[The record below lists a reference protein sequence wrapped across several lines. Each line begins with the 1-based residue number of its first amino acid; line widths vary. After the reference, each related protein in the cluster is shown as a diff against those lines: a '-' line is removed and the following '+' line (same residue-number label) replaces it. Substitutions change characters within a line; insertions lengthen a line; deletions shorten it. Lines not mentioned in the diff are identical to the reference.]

1 MAKEESLLE
10 KGLYFLTALVI
21 NLILFTLLSTYLL
34 FARLSHEV
42 NKPIT
47 LLLEEIPREE
57 KVIFDRKE
65 QRVEGIKENLKKD
78 KKVIFEKREQ
88 RVGGTKENLKKD
100 KGVKPVPSLP
110 PVETKSGDVPIA
122 SKETTEESILSE
134 IEKKVKN
141 QKPEIIQSKPNVSE
155 SFGELSGV
163 VSGSGVD
170 LTKSV
175 TRKILYIP
183 PFPQLRATELPS
195 TFQAKLWVE
204 PSGRVSKVE
213 VLKRSGVPEID
224 SALVQLLKGVKFE
237 PIEGNIIQTG
247 IITFRF
253 KGGEG

>member
-1 MAKEESLLE
+1 MTKEESLLE
-10 KGLYFLTALVI
+10 KGLYFLIAFII

-34 FARLSHEV
+34 FARLNYEV

-47 LLLEEIPREE
+47 LLLEEMPREE
-57 KVIFDRKE
+57 KVIF
-65 QRVEGIKENLKKD
+65 
-78 KKVIFEKREQ
+78 EKRTQ
-88 RVGGTKENLKKD
+88 RAGGTKEKLEKA
-100 KGVKPVPSLP
+100 KGGKLVPSLP
-110 PVETKSGDVPIA
+110 PVTTKSGDVPVA
-122 SKETTEESILSE
+122 SKETAEESILSE
-134 IEKKVKN
+134 IERKVRS
-141 QKPEIIQSKPNVSE
+141 QKAEATQGKPTVSE

-170 LTKSV
+170 LAKGT

-204 PSGRVSKVE
+204 PSGSVSKVE

-224 SALVQLLKGVKFE
+224 NALVQFLRSIRFE

-253 KGGEG
+253 KGG

>member
-10 KGLYFLTALVI
+10 KGLYFLIALVI
-21 NLILFTLLSTYLL
+21 NLILFTLLSAYLL

-47 LLLEEIPREE
+47 LLLGEMPREEKVKEIPREE
-57 KVIFDRKE
+57 KVIFEKRT
-65 QRVEGIKENLKKD
+65 QRAGGIKERLEEAK
-78 KKVIFEKREQ
+78 
-88 RVGGTKENLKKD
+88 GGKS
-100 KGVKPVPSLP
+100 VSSLP

-122 SKETTEESILSE
+122 SKETTETSILSE
-134 IEKKVKN
+134 IEKKVKS
-141 QKPEIIQSKPNVSE
+141 QKAEITQGKPTASE

-170 LTKSV
+170 LGKSA

-183 PFPQLRATELPS
+183 PFPHLRATELPS

-204 PSGRVSKVE
+204 PSGRVAKVE

-224 SALVQLLKGVKFE
+224 NALVQFLRSVRFE

-253 KGGEG
+253 KGG

>member
-34 FARLSHEV
+34 FTRLSYEV
-42 NKPIT
+42 SKPIT
-47 LLLEEIPREE
+47 LLLEEMPREE
-57 KVIFDRKE
+57 KVIFGKRT
-65 QRVEGIKENLKKD
+65 QRAGGIKEKLGRD
-78 KKVIFEKREQ
+78 R
-88 RVGGTKENLKKD
+88 GG
-100 KGVKPVPSLP
+100 KPVPSLP
-110 PVETKSGDVPIA
+110 PVATKSGDVPIA
-122 SKETTEESILSE
+122 SKETTETSILSE
-134 IEKKVKN
+134 IEKKVKS
-141 QKPEIIQSKPNVSE
+141 QKPEAIQGKPNVSE

-170 LTKSV
+170 LAKGA
-175 TRKILYIP
+175 TRKILYVP

-204 PSGRVSKVE
+204 PSGKVAKVE

-224 SALVQLLKGVKFE
+224 SALVQFLRSIRFE

-253 KGGEG
+253 KGG

>member
-21 NLILFTLLSTYLL
+21 NLILFTLLSAYLL
-34 FARLSHEV
+34 FARFSYEISR
-42 NKPIT
+42 PIT
-47 LLLEEIPREE
+47 LLLEETPLLKEIPREE
-57 KVIFDRKE
+57 KVIF
-65 QRVEGIKENLKKD
+65 
-78 KKVIFEKREQ
+78 EKRTQ
-88 RVGGTKENLKKD
+88 RAGGTKEKLGSD
-100 KGVKPVPSLP
+100 KGGKLVPSLP
-110 PVETKSGDVPIA
+110 PVATKSGDVPVA

-134 IEKKVKN
+134 IEKKVKS
-141 QKPEIIQSKPNVSE
+141 QKAEISQDKPAVSE

-163 VSGSGVD
+163 ISGSGVD
-170 LTKSV
+170 LAKGA

-224 SALVQLLKGVKFE
+224 NALVQFLRSIKFE

-253 KGGEG
+253 KGG

>member
-21 NLILFTLLSTYLL
+21 NLILFTLLSAYLL

-42 NKPIT
+42 NRPIT

-57 KVIFDRKE
+57 KVIFEKRT
-65 QRVEGIKENLKKD
+65 QRAGGIKENLKKD
-78 KKVIFEKREQ
+78 K
-88 RVGGTKENLKKD
+88 GG
-100 KGVKPVPSLP
+100 KPVPSLP

-122 SKETTEESILSE
+122 PQETAEESILSE
-134 IEKKVKN
+134 IERKVKN
-141 QKPEIIQSKPNVSE
+141 QKAEITQGKPNVSE

-170 LTKSV
+170 LAKSA

-183 PFPQLRATELPS
+183 PFPKLRATELPS
-195 TFQAKLWVE
+195 TFKAKLWVE

-224 SALVQLLKGVKFE
+224 SALVQFLRSIKFE

>member
-1 MAKEESLLE
+1 MTKEANLLE

-34 FARLSHEV
+34 FTKLSHEV

-47 LLLEEIPREE
+47 LLLEEMPKEE
-57 KVIFDRKE
+57 
-65 QRVEGIKENLKKD
+65 
-78 KKVIFEKREQ
+78 KVIFEKRTQ
-88 RVGGTKENLKKD
+88 RAEGIKEKLEKTKGD
-100 KGVKPVPSLP
+100 KSVPSFP
-110 PVETKSGDVPIA
+110 PAATKSGNIPVA
-122 SKETTEESILSE
+122 SKETSEKSILSE
-134 IEKKVKN
+134 IERKIKS
-141 QKPEIIQSKPNVSE
+141 QKAETTQGKSTVSE

-170 LTKSV
+170 LAKSA

-204 PSGRVSKVE
+204 PSGRVAKVE
-213 VLKRSGVPEID
+213 ILKRSGVPEID
-224 SALVQLLKGVKFE
+224 SALVQFLRSIKFE
-237 PIEGNIIQTG
+237 SIEGNIIQTG

-253 KGGEG
+253 KGG

>member
-1 MAKEESLLE
+1 MTKEEGLLE

-34 FARLSHEV
+34 FARLNYEV

-57 KVIFDRKE
+57 KVIFEKRTQKAG
-65 QRVEGIKENLKKD
+65 GIKEKL
-78 KKVIFEKREQ
+78 EKAK
-88 RVGGTKENLKKD
+88 GG
-100 KGVKPVPSLP
+100 KPVPSLP
-110 PVETKSGDVPIA
+110 PATTKSGDVPVA
-122 SKETTEESILSE
+122 SKETTEKSILSE
-134 IEKKVKN
+134 IERKVKS
-141 QKPEIIQSKPNVSE
+141 QKAEATQGKPTVSE

-170 LTKSV
+170 LAKGT

-204 PSGRVSKVE
+204 PSGSVSKVE

-224 SALVQLLKGVKFE
+224 NALVQFLRSIRFE

-253 KGGEG
+253 KGG

>member
-1 MAKEESLLE
+1 MTKEESFLE

-34 FARLSHEV
+34 FARPSHEV

-47 LLLEEIPREE
+47 LLLEETPLLKEVPREE
-57 KVIFDRKE
+57 KVIF
-65 QRVEGIKENLKKD
+65 
-78 KKVIFEKREQ
+78 EKRTQ
-88 RVGGTKENLKKD
+88 RAGGTKEKLGSA
-100 KGVKPVPSLP
+100 KGGMPAPSLP
-110 PVETKSGDVPIA
+110 PVTTKSGDVPIA
-122 SKETTEESILSE
+122 SKETAEESILSE
-134 IEKKVKN
+134 IERKVKS
-141 QKPEIIQSKPNVSE
+141 QKAETTQGKPNVSE

-170 LTKSV
+170 LAKSA

-204 PSGRVSKVE
+204 PSGRVAKVE

-224 SALVQLLKGVKFE
+224 NALVQFLRSIRFE
-237 PIEGNIIQTG
+237 PIEGNIVQTG

-253 KGGEG
+253 KGG

>member
-21 NLILFTLLSTYLL
+21 NLILFTLLSAYLL

-42 NKPIT
+42 NRPIT

-57 KVIFDRKE
+57 KVIF
-65 QRVEGIKENLKKD
+65 
-78 KKVIFEKREQ
+78 EKRTQ
-88 RVGGTKENLKKD
+88 RAGGIKENLKKD
-100 KGVKPVPSLP
+100 KGVKPAPSLP

-122 SKETTEESILSE
+122 PQETTEESILSE
-134 IEKKVKN
+134 IERKVKN
-141 QKPEIIQSKPNVSE
+141 QKAEITQGKPAVSE

-163 VSGSGVD
+163 VSGSGVGF
-170 LTKSV
+170 TKSA
-175 TRKILYIP
+175 TRKLLYVP
-183 PFPQLRATELPS
+183 PFPKLRATELPS

-204 PSGRVSKVE
+204 PSGSVSKVE

-224 SALVQLLKGVKFE
+224 SALVQLLMGIKFE

>member
-1 MAKEESLLE
+1 MTKEDSLLE

-21 NLILFTLLSTYLL
+21 NLILFTLLSAYLL
-34 FARLSHEV
+34 FARLSYEV
-42 NKPIT
+42 NRPIT
-47 LLLEEIPREE
+47 LLLEEMPLLKEIHREE
-57 KVIFDRKE
+57 KVIFEKRT
-65 QRVEGIKENLKKD
+65 QRAGGIKEKL
-78 KKVIFEKREQ
+78 EKA
-88 RVGGTKENLKKD
+88 KE
-100 KGVKPVPSLP
+100 GKPVPSLP
-110 PVETKSGDVPIA
+110 PVATKSGDVPIA
-122 SKETTEESILSE
+122 SEETTETSILSE
-134 IEKKVKN
+134 IERKIKS
-141 QKPEIIQSKPNVSE
+141 QKAEATQGKPNVSE

-170 LTKSV
+170 LAKGA
-175 TRKILYIP
+175 TRKILYVP

-224 SALVQLLKGVKFE
+224 SALVEFLRSIKFE

-253 KGGEG
+253 KGG

>member
-1 MAKEESLLE
+1 MTKEEGLLE

-21 NLILFTLLSTYLL
+21 NLVLFTLLSTYLL
-34 FARLSHEV
+34 FKRLSYEV

-47 LLLEEIPREE
+47 LLLEEMP
-57 KVIFDRKE
+57 RKE
-65 QRVEGIKENLKKD
+65 
-78 KKVIFEKREQ
+78 KVIFEKRTQ
-88 RVGGTKENLKKD
+88 RAGGIKEKLEKA
-100 KGVKPVPSLP
+100 KGDKPVPSLP
-110 PVETKSGDVPIA
+110 SVATKSGDVPVA
-122 SKETTEESILSE
+122 SKETTEKSILSE
-134 IEKKVKN
+134 IERRVKS
-141 QKPEIIQSKPNVSE
+141 QRAEATQGKPTFSE

-170 LTKSV
+170 LAKGA

-204 PSGRVSKVE
+204 PSGRVAKVE

-224 SALVQLLKGVKFE
+224 SALVQLLMGIRFE

-253 KGGEG
+253 KGG

>member
-21 NLILFTLLSTYLL
+21 NLILFTLLSAYLL
-34 FARLSHEV
+34 LARLSYEV
-42 NKPIT
+42 SRPIT
-47 LLLEEIPREE
+47 LLLKEIPREE
-57 KVIFDRKE
+57 KVAFEKRG
-65 QRVEGIKENLKKD
+65 QRVGGIKENLKKD
-78 KKVIFEKREQ
+78 K
-88 RVGGTKENLKKD
+88 GD
-100 KGVKPVPSLP
+100 KPVPSLP
-110 PVETKSGDVPIA
+110 PVATKSGDVPIA

-141 QKPEIIQSKPNVSE
+141 QKAEITQGKPNVSE

-170 LTKSV
+170 LTKSA

-204 PSGRVSKVE
+204 PSGSISKVD

-224 SALVQLLKGVKFE
+224 SALVQFLRSIRFE

-253 KGGEG
+253 KGG

>member
-21 NLILFTLLSTYLL
+21 NLILFTLLSAYLL
-34 FARLSHEV
+34 FTGLSYEV

-47 LLLEEIPREE
+47 LLLEEMPREEKVKEIPREE
-57 KVIFDRKE
+57 KVIFEKRT
-65 QRVEGIKENLKKD
+65 QRAGGIKEKP
-78 KKVIFEKREQ
+78 EKA
-88 RVGGTKENLKKD
+88 KE
-100 KGVKPVPSLP
+100 GKPVPSLP
-110 PVETKSGDVPIA
+110 PVATKSGDVPVA
-122 SKETTEESILSE
+122 SKETAEESILSE
-134 IEKKVKN
+134 IERKVKS
-141 QKPEIIQSKPNVSE
+141 QKVETTQGKPTVSE

-170 LTKSV
+170 LGKSA

-204 PSGRVSKVE
+204 PSGRVAKVE

-224 SALVQLLKGVKFE
+224 SALVQFLRSIRFE

-253 KGGEG
+253 KGG

>member
-1 MAKEESLLE
+1 MEKEESLLE

-21 NLILFTLLSTYLL
+21 NLILFTLLSAYLL
-34 FARLSHEV
+34 FTRLSYEV

-57 KVIFDRKE
+57 KVIFEKRT
-65 QRVEGIKENLKKD
+65 QRAGGIKEKL
-78 KKVIFEKREQ
+78 EKTRE
-88 RVGGTKENLKKD
+88 G
-100 KGVKPVPSLP
+100 KPVPSLP
-110 PVETKSGDVPIA
+110 PVATKGGDVPIA

-134 IEKKVKN
+134 IERKVKS
-141 QKPEIIQSKPNVSE
+141 QKAEITQGKPNVSE

-170 LTKSV
+170 LAKGA

-183 PFPQLRATELPS
+183 PFPKLRATELPS

-204 PSGRVSKVE
+204 PSGRVVKVE

-224 SALVQLLKGVKFE
+224 SALVQLLRGIKFE

-253 KGGEG
+253 KGG